1 MEQCWRWFGPSDPIS
16 LQKVAQAG
24 STGVVTALHEIP
36 TGEVWSVA
44 DIRQRN
50 AEIETAGLRWS
61 VVESVPVIPV
71 IVLQRVADAIP
82 AAEALIASGVSGGA
96 AS

>member
-24 STGVVTALHEIP
+24 ATVVVTALHEVP

-50 AEIETAGLRWS
+50 AEIETAGLGWS
-61 VVESVPVIPV
+61 VVESVPVHADIKKGTRERDAR
-71 IVLQRVADAIP
+71 IDAYKQTVL
-82 AAEALIASGVSGGA
+82 
-96 AS
+96 